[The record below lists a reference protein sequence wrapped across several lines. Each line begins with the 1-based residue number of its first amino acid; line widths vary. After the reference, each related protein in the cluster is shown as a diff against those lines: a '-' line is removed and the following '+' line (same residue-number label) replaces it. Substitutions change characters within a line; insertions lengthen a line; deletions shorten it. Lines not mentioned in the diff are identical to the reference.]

1 MDPPRSGSNG
11 SHGRQR
17 SPPAAASQVRIA
29 PEALGSACEIV
40 QRLHGPRYRAGAA
53 HPVPLLAT
61 AFWVGIDSGLAPS
74 AECSLHA
81 GFSEQHRPP
90 IFGGVDQHLYS
101 QTPFRRI
108 AFRFGEPP
116 NIIAGISQCSCRRLT
131 GQRYGPAKWTIP
143 RHKTSLHNGIPSGAG
158 AQRNGPSGG

>member
-1 MDPPRSGSNG
+1 MIEDDRGAIDYAENGAGPTVVLVPGSC
-11 SHGRQR
+11 ST
-17 SPPAAASQVRIA
+17 
-29 PEALGSACEIV
+29 
-40 QRLHGPRYRAGAA
+40 GAA
-53 HPVPLLAT
+53 WRPVLSALAT

-74 AECSLHA
+74 VECSLHA

-101 QTPFRRI
+101 QTPFRLI

-116 NIIAGISQCSCRRLT
+116 NIIAGISQCSCRRAP
-131 GQRYGPAKWTIP
+131 GQRYGLAKWTIP

>member
-1 MDPPRSGSNG
+1 MRSSGD
-11 SHGRQR
+11 R
-17 SPPAAASQVRIA
+17 SLPARV
-29 PEALGSACEIV
+29 PESC
-40 QRLHGPRYRAGAA
+40 
-53 HPVPLLAT
+53 PLLAT

-74 AECSLHA
+74 VECSLHA

-101 QTPFRRI
+101 QTPFRLI

-143 RHKTSLHNGIPSGAG
+143 RHKTSLHNGIRFPGGGPKKRPQRGLRAG
-158 AQRNGPSGG
+158 AVFWYAVLARHQWIICGVVFSS